1 MMSLSSF
8 WMFAGAQWVK
18 CELLRWEIIRKAPV
32 CAWHTVG
39 YKKYQL
45 TTFFSNLA
53 CQVLVVACKMCSCGM
68 WDLVSCPG
76 IKPRLPALG
85 GQSLSP
91 WTTGEIP
98 GPRFWSWNQEPSHTL
113 SGLSYLPSFPC
124 FSVLPQ
130 GTSLL
135 GSSLACVLSDCSL
148 CPCCYFG
155 LQFTHIPLP
164 VSWIPTASLEPKSVS
179 VFKLPLILPLSM
191 SALMPSELLPNLGF
205 AHSSI
210 IVLTTL
216 W

>member
-1 MMSLSSF
+1 MCLAHSRVQKISV
-8 WMFAGAQWVK
+8 AN
-18 CELLRWEIIRKAPV
+18 
-32 CAWHTVG
+32 
-39 YKKYQL
+39 
-45 TTFFSNLA
+45 FFFLIWL

-98 GPRFWSWNQEPSHTL
+98 GPRFWLWNQEPSHTL

-155 LQFTHIPLP
+155 LQFTHIPLS
-164 VSWIPTASLEPKSVS
+164 VSWIPTAALEPKSVS
-179 VFKLPLILPLSM
+179 VLKLPLILPLSR